1 MRITNSVLVNNL
13 KNNLSRNIRTMERIQ
28 NQLSTGRRISKPSED
43 PTGIVES
50 LRLASRLRENA
61 QLQQNVEDAQSW
73 LTTTDEALG
82 SLTSALQ
89 RVYELTVEGANGTFD
104 TEEREAICAEV
115 KEIINE
121 IGVIANTTH
130 GDRYIFG
137 GTNTTQ
143 KPYDEG
149 TWQHNTN
156 SINYEIGVGIEIPI
170 NLTAQEVFTD
180 SGVFTSLQN
189 IVTNLENNDTEALS
203 ADNIGPLQ
211 DSIDQVLACRSK
223 VGASMNRL
231 EMTKARLEE
240 QEINYSNLQA
250 EVDGVD
256 PALVIMQLKEQENVY
271 RASLSVGARV
281 IMPTLVDFLQ

>member
-1 MRITNSVLVNNL
+1 
-13 KNNLSRNIRTMERIQ
+13 MEKIQ
-28 NQLSTGRRISKPSED
+28 TQLITGRRINKPSED
-43 PTGIVES
+43 PTGLVES
-50 LRLASRLRENA
+50 LRLSTRLRENSMF
-61 QLQQNVEDAQSW
+61 QQNVEDAKSW

-82 SLTSALQ
+82 SLTTALQ

-130 GDRYIFG
+130 GDRFVFG

-149 TWQHNTN
+149 TWQHNTKT
-156 SINYEIGVGIEIPI
+156 IYYEIGVGVEIPI
-170 NLTAQEVFTD
+170 NLTAQEVFVD

-189 IVTNLENNDTEALS
+189 IVTQLENNDTQSLS
-203 ADNIGPLQ
+203 ADAIGPIQ

-223 VGASMNRL
+223 VGASVNRL

-240 QEINYSNLQA
+240 QEINFSNLQA
-250 EVDGVD
+250 EVDGAD
-256 PALVIMQLKEQENVY
+256 PAWVIMQLKEQENVY
-271 RASLSVGARV
+271 RASLAVGARV
-281 IMPTLVDFLQ
+281 IMPTLVDFLN

>member
-13 KNNLSRNIRTMERIQ
+13 RNNLSRNIRTMEKIQ
-28 NQLSTGRRISKPSED
+28 TQLITGRRINKPSED
-43 PTGIVES
+43 PTGLVES
-50 LRLASRLRENA
+50 LRLSTRLRENSMF
-61 QLQQNVEDAQSW
+61 QQNVEDAKSW

-82 SLTSALQ
+82 SLTTALQ

-130 GDRYIFG
+130 GDRFVFG

-149 TWQHNTN
+149 TWQHNTKT
-156 SINYEIGVGIEIPI
+156 IYYEIGVGVEIPI
-170 NLTAQEVFTD
+170 NLTAQEVFVD

-189 IVTNLENNDTEALS
+189 IVTQLENNDTQSLS
-203 ADNIGPLQ
+203 ADAIGPIQ

-223 VGASMNRL
+223 VGASVNRL

-240 QEINYSNLQA
+240 QEINFSNLQA
-250 EVDGVD
+250 EVDGAD
-256 PALVIMQLKEQENVY
+256 PAWVIMQLKEQENVY
-271 RASLSVGARV
+271 RASLAVGARV
-281 IMPTLVDFLQ
+281 IMPTLVDFLN

>member
-1 MRITNSVLVNNL
+1 VRITNSVLTNNL
-13 KNNLSRNIRTMERIQ
+13 KNNLSRNIRILERIQ
-28 NQLSTGRRISKPSED
+28 TQLSTGRRINKPSEN

-50 LRLASRLRENA
+50 LRLSTRLRENA
-61 QLQQNVEDAQSW
+61 MFQQNVEDAKSW
-73 LTTTDEALG
+73 LTTTDEALA
-82 SLTSALQ
+82 SLTTALQ

-137 GTNTTQ
+137 GTNTMQ
-143 KPYDEG
+143 KPYDAG
-149 TWQHNTN
+149 VWQHNTKF
-156 SINYEIGVGIEIPI
+156 INYEIGVGVEIPI
-170 NLTAQEVFTD
+170 NLTAQEVFVD
-180 SGVFTSLQN
+180 SGVFTALQN
-189 IVTNLENNDTEALS
+189 IVTYLENNDTQALS
-203 ADNIGPLQ
+203 ENAIGPLQ

-223 VGASMNRL
+223 VGASVNRL

-240 QEINYSNLQA
+240 QEINFSNLQA

-256 PALVIMQLKEQENVY
+256 PAWVIMQLKEQENVY

-281 IMPTLVDFLQ
+281 IMPTLVDFLR